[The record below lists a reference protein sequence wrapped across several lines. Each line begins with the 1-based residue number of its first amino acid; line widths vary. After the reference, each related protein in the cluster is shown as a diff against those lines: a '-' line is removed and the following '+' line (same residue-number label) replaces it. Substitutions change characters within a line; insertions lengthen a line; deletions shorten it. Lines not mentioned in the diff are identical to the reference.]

1 MSWMYITRLNA
12 SLKRRKE
19 MKKLLLPISIF
30 IMISGCVSNTNT
42 LNNEVKSEEEEDDKI
57 CRTERILGTKIPET
71 FCYTKEEL
79 EKIEEDSKE
88 KFEREQRLRERQ
100 RIQEGLGTLN
110 PD

>member
-1 MSWMYITRLNA
+1 
-12 SLKRRKE
+12 

-30 IMISGCVSNTNT
+30 ITISGCVSNPNV
-42 LNNEVKSEEEEDDKI
+42 LNDEVKSEEEEGDKI
-57 CRTERILGTKIPET
+57 CRTERVLGTRIPET

-79 EKIEEDSKE
+79 EKMEEDSKE

-100 RIQEGLGTLN
+100 RVQETLGTLR

>member
-1 MSWMYITRLNA
+1 
-12 SLKRRKE
+12 

-30 IMISGCVSNTNT
+30 IMMSGCVTNTNN
-42 LNNEVKSEEEEDDKI
+42 LNDEVKSEEEESEKI
-57 CRTERILGTKIPET
+57 CRTERVLGTRIPET

-79 EKIEEDSKE
+79 ERMEEDSKE

-100 RIQEGLGTLN
+100 RVQETLGTLR

>member
-1 MSWMYITRLNA
+1 
-12 SLKRRKE
+12 
-19 MKKLLLPISIF
+19 MKKILLPISIF
-30 IMISGCVSNTNT
+30 IMISGCVSNPNAQ
-42 LNNEVKSEEEEDDKI
+42 NDEVQSEDEESDKI
-57 CRTERILGTKIPET
+57 CRTERVLGTKIPET

-79 EKIEEDSKE
+79 ERIEEDSKE

>member
-1 MSWMYITRLNA
+1 MFI
-12 SLKRRKE
+12 
-19 MKKLLLPISIF
+19 I
-30 IMISGCVSNTNT
+30 IMISGCASNPNA
-42 LNNEVKSEEEEDDKI
+42 LNEEVNPEEESDKI